1 MIVLILYHC
10 YYWHATKTVG
20 PRMMPCRLE
29 DADKHNLRTLVQ
41 LPKLILL
48 CKPDP
53 ATRSASISEYK
64 TSEFCP
70 IKYHSTEV
78 VHFDQSYCPYEK
90 MTEASC
96 QIIGI
101 LVLYNC
107 RQAPTQTPLP
117 NSGDDVW

>member
-1 MIVLILYHC
+1 M
-10 YYWHATKTVG
+10 T
-20 PRMMPCRLE
+20 PCCLE
-29 DADKHNLRTLVQ
+29 DAKHYNVQ
-41 LPKLILL
+41 TPAIIPELILL
-48 CKPDP
+48 SQTDP
-53 ATRSASISEYK
+53 ATGLASILRCK